1 MNYRFK
7 PHKMN
12 ETAQVNA
19 NNMKVQ
25 ASILLNEIEAI
36 PDCREKDEAIERL
49 EECVMWA
56 TKAIAMHQ
64 VQM

>member
-1 MNYRFK
+1 MHYRFK

-12 ETAQVNA
+12 EEAQIKA

-25 ASILLNEIEAI
+25 ASILLDEIEAI
-36 PDCREKDEAIERL
+36 PDCREKNVAIERL

-56 TKAIAMHQ
+56 TKAIAMNQ

>member
-12 ETAQVNA
+12 EAAQVKA
-19 NNMKVQ
+19 NNVKIQ
-25 ASILLNEIEAI
+25 ASILLDEIEAI
-36 PDCREKDEAIERL
+36 PDCREKNVAIERI
-49 EECVMWA
+49 EEGIMWA
-56 TKAIAMHQ
+56 VKAIAQNQ

>member
-7 PHKMN
+7 PHKMSDA
-12 ETAQVNA
+12 AQTKAYNV
-19 NNMKVQ
+19 KVQ
-25 ASILLNEIEAI
+25 ASILLDEIEAI
-36 PDCREKDEAIERL
+36 PDCREKNVAIERL

-56 TKAIAMHQ
+56 TKAIAMNQ